1 MYLQFKRSE
10 CMTRSS
16 AKEIRNGAT
25 LSTPFYRFHLMDA
38 AKSDQ
43 HRLLLQLFELYYLT
57 DPLHGPKSE
66 EDKLEN
72 ARTAIELWWY
82 VYAELML
89 WAQSHLAGYELARSD
104 ANLMAHFEKILGEGS
119 TVDSHLLEYLGL
131 EYSFNRVNDDDEF
144 GNFVG
149 SELLKKK
156 VGLDKPALRYL
167 IRELLVSRSAN
178 SSFWRFELQSAL
190 FELNVGHVEELLK
203 PEPIRRQGNPI
214 RLLNWKVKALQHVY
228 FLVGK
233 GHKKYRALH
242 SVAEAIGQSIE
253 TLRDWEKSIINDD
266 DYRMSL
272 VAARLAGEH
281 EEELD
286 KKSPLELRATLASE
300 YHRNM
305 SDIERAHYT
314 LREIRTSSLSAI
326 SKGIRLERTPK
337 KGAGKRVSDTS
348 K

>member
-1 MYLQFKRSE
+1 M
-10 CMTRSS
+10 SS
-16 AKEIRNGAT
+16 QRRPDILAELKPWLDR
-25 LSTPFYRFHLMDA
+25 
-38 AKSDQ
+38 
-43 HRLLLQLFELYYLT
+43 LFELYYIT
-57 DPLHGPKSE
+57 DPIHGLKSE

-89 WAQSHLAGYELARSD
+89 WAQSQLAGYELGRSD
-104 ANLMAHFEKILGEGS
+104 ANLIAHFENKLQKEVS
-119 TVDSHLLEYLGL
+119 PDSHLLEYIGL
-131 EYSFNRVNDDDEF
+131 EFSANRANDEDEF
-144 GNFVG
+144 ATFVG
-149 SELLKKK
+149 NELLKKK
-156 VGLDKPALRYL
+156 TGLDKPALRYL

-190 FELNVGHVEELLK
+190 FALNVGHVEELLK

-214 RLLNWKVKALQHVY
+214 RLLNWKVKALQHVH

-233 GHKKYRALH
+233 GYKKYRALH
-242 SVAEAIGQSIE
+242 TVAEAIGQSIE
-253 TLRDWEKSIINDD
+253 TLRDWEKSIISDD
-266 DYRMSL
+266 DYRMDL

-281 EEELD
+281 EDELD

-305 SDIERAHYT
+305 SDIERAHYA
-314 LREIRTSSLSAI
+314 LGEIRTSSLSAI

-337 KGAGKRVSDTS
+337 KGVGKRGSGTS